1 MTTELAPYIDARRF
15 ESSERRCAL
24 VTFEGSA
31 VMFTASWGA
40 PAALVRRPDGGY
52 RREYLGHLYV
62 PEEHRARTFHKV
74 QSVMLC
80 LTGEP
85 RPMLSTDVV
94 KESSRELH
102 EVKLAVFI
110 DELH

>member
-1 MTTELAPYIDARRF
+1 MTIEVAPYIDARRF
-15 ESSERRCAL
+15 EGTERRCAL

-40 PAALVRRPDGGY
+40 PVALVRRPDGGY
-52 RREYLGHLYV
+52 RREYLVHLYV
-62 PEEHRARTFHKV
+62 PVEHRDRTFHRV
-74 QSVMLC
+74 QSLMLC

-85 RPMLSTDVV
+85 RPMLSNDVV
-94 KESSRELH
+94 MESSRELH
-102 EVKLAVFI
+102 EVTLAVYI

>member
-1 MTTELAPYIDARRF
+1 MTTELGSYIDARRF

-40 PAALVRRPDGGY
+40 PEALVRRPDGGY
-52 RREYLGHLYV
+52 RREYLVHLYV
-62 PEEHRARTFHKV
+62 PDEHRWRTFHKV
-74 QSVMLC
+74 RSMMLC
-80 LTGEP
+80 LTGTPEP
-85 RPMLSTDVV
+85 ILSTDVA

-102 EVKLAVFI
+102 EVTLAVYI

>member
-1 MTTELAPYIDARRF
+1 MTTELAPFIDARRF

-40 PAALVRRPDGGY
+40 PVALVRRPDGGY
-52 RREYLGHLYV
+52 RREYVVHLCV
-62 PEEHRARTFHKV
+62 PEVHRDRTFHKV

-80 LTGEP
+80 LTGLPELT
-85 RPMLSTDVV
+85 LSTDVV
-94 KESSRELH
+94 RESSPKLD
-102 EVKLAVFI
+102 EVTLAVYI